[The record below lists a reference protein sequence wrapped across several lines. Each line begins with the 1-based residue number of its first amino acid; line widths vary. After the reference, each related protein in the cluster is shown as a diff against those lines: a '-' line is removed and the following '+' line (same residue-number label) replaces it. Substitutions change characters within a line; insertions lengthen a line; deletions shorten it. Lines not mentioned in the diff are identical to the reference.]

1 MTGSARKR
9 AAIRPYAI
17 LYLCE
22 QDSRRSR
29 YRLSLAADWG
39 ECVKLLDRYLLREM
53 VVPFLI
59 GQGAIVLLLTGSV
72 LYNNADVLL
81 ANQVPLRFIVR
92 MVLYFIPFLV
102 HMTMPVAMAVA
113 ASLAVSRLG
122 RDSEITVLRAA
133 GISMARIFL
142 PIFLTGLVVSV
153 GDFFFG
159 EYLVPKSVEKFQGV
173 LDEIPTQL
181 KTLAPVPGQWITS
194 ADNAYTINVRSLFR
208 RHGYIELHG
217 VEIVASPQAAM
228 TGEVSQIVVLAENG
242 RFENGVWTLY
252 TPASFRIN
260 GKNNDWEK
268 LLPTPDGRFVLN
280 ISVDPQA
287 FKSAFQLQLPMW
299 KMAGSSSRT
308 FLQLREDVKR
318 NAAQNVVDPYAIL
331 NYHFK
336 LSVPFSCLVMAL
348 CCPPMAMRFSK
359 GGGFMGTLLS
369 ICLVFVYWN
378 TMLLMR
384 ILGSVGPEGAAP
396 FLAPHI
402 AAWTQN
408 VLFAVVGLIVLRRSE

>member
-1 MTGSARKR
+1 MK
-9 AAIRPYAI
+9 I
-17 LYLCE
+17 
-22 QDSRRSR
+22 
-29 YRLSLAADWG
+29 
-39 ECVKLLDRYLLREM
+39 LDRYMLSEM

-133 GISMARIFL
+133 GISMTRIFL

-159 EYLVPKSVEKFQGV
+159 EYLVPKSIEKFQGV

-181 KTLAPVPGQWITS
+181 KTLAPVPGQWINS
-194 ADNAYTINVRSLFR
+194 ADNSYNINIRSLFR
-208 RHGYIELHG
+208 RRGYIELHG
-217 VEIVASPQAAM
+217 IEIVASPQAVS
-228 TGEVSQIVVLAENG
+228 TGEVTQIVVFSENG
-242 RFENGVWTLY
+242 LFQNGVWTLY
-252 TPASFRIN
+252 KPSSFRYN
-260 GKNNDWEK
+260 GKNADWEK
-268 LLPTPDGRFVLN
+268 LLPAPDGRFVLN

-299 KMAGSSSRT
+299 KMAGSSTRT
-308 FLQLREDVKR
+308 FWQLKEDVKR
-318 NAAQNVVDPYAIL
+318 NAAQGIVDPYAIL

-348 CCPPMAMRFSK
+348 CCPPMAMRFAK

-384 ILGSVGPEGAAP
+384 ILGSVGPEGGAP
-396 FLAPHI
+396 LLAPHI
-402 AAWTQN
+402 AAWMQN
-408 VLFAVVGLIVLRRSE
+408 VVFVVIGLIVLRRSE

>member
-1 MTGSARKR
+1 MFCTASAQI
-9 AAIRPYAI
+9 AAIPGDLIWQRGV
-17 LYLCE
+17 
-22 QDSRRSR
+22 D
-29 YRLSLAADWG
+29 
-39 ECVKLLDRYLLREM
+39 VKLLDRYLLREM

-122 RDSEITVLRAA
+122 RDSEITVMRAA

-159 EYLVPKSVEKFQGV
+159 EYIVPKSVEKFQGV

-194 ADNAYTINVRSLFR
+194 ADNSYTINVRNVVR
-208 RHGYIELHG
+208 RHGYIELQG
-217 VEIVASPQAAM
+217 VKIVASPQAIA
-228 TGEVSQIVVLAENG
+228 TGETEDIVASAEHG

-252 TPASFRIN
+252 QPAIFRFSN
-260 GKNNDWEK
+260 KKNDYEK
-268 LLPTPDGRFVLN
+268 MKPTEDSRFVLN

-308 FLQLREDVKR
+308 FWQLKEDVKR
-318 NAAQNVVDPYAIL
+318 NAAQNVSDPYAIL

-348 CCPPMAMRFSK
+348 CCPPMAMRFAK

-384 ILGSVGPEGAAP
+384 ILGSVGPEGGAP
-396 FLAPHI
+396 ILAPQV

-408 VLFAVVGLIVLRRSE
+408 VVFIVVGLWVLRRSE

>member
-1 MTGSARKR
+1 
-9 AAIRPYAI
+9 
-17 LYLCE
+17 
-22 QDSRRSR
+22 
-29 YRLSLAADWG
+29 
-39 ECVKLLDRYLLREM
+39 VKILDRYMLREM

-81 ANQVPLRFIVR
+81 ANQVPLRFVVR

-133 GISMARIFL
+133 GISMTRIFM
-142 PIFLTGLVVSV
+142 PIFLIGLTVSI

-159 EYLVPKSVEKFQGV
+159 EYIVPKSVEKFQGV

-181 KTLAPVPGQWITS
+181 KTLAPTPGQWITS
-194 ADNAYTINVRSLFR
+194 ADNNYTINVRSLFR
-208 RHGYIELHG
+208 RPGYIELHG
-217 VEIVASPQAAM
+217 VQIVASPQAVM
-228 TGEVSQIVVLAENG
+228 TGEVTPIDVFAENG

-252 TPASFRIN
+252 RPAGFRRN
-260 GKNNDWEK
+260 SKNTDWEK
-268 LLPTPDGRFVLN
+268 LLPAQDGRFVLN

-299 KMAGSSSRT
+299 KMAGASSRT
-308 FLQLREDVKR
+308 FWQLKEDVKR
-318 NAAQNVVDPYAIL
+318 NEAQGVVDPYAIL

-348 CCPPMAMRFSK
+348 CCPPMAMRFAR

-384 ILGSVGPEGAAP
+384 ILGSVGPEGGAP
-396 FLAPHI
+396 LLAPYI
-402 AAWTQN
+402 AAWAQN
-408 VLFAVVGLIVLRRSE
+408 VLFAVVGLIVLHRSE

>member
-1 MTGSARKR
+1 M
-9 AAIRPYAI
+9 
-17 LYLCE
+17 
-22 QDSRRSR
+22 
-29 YRLSLAADWG
+29 
-39 ECVKLLDRYLLREM
+39 KLLDRYLLREM

-72 LYNNADVLL
+72 LYNNADVLM
-81 ANQVPLRFIVR
+81 ANQVPLRYIVR

-133 GISMARIFL
+133 GVSMARIFL

-153 GDFFFG
+153 GDFYFG
-159 EYLVPKSVEKFQGV
+159 EVVVPKTVEKFQGV
-173 LDEIPTQL
+173 LDEIPTQF
-181 KTLAPVPGQWITS
+181 KQITPTSGQWMIS
-194 ADNAYTINVRSLFR
+194 ADQNYAINVRNMYR
-208 RHGYIELHG
+208 RQGYIELHG
-217 VEIVASPQAAM
+217 IQIVASPQAVA
-228 TGEVSQIVVLAENG
+228 TGEVTPIDVYAESG
-242 RFENGVWTLY
+242 RFENGIWTLFL
-252 TPASFRIN
+252 PAGFRRN
-260 GKNNDWEK
+260 TKNTDWEK
-268 LLPTPDGRFVLN
+268 LLPTKDSRFVLN

-299 KMAGSSSRT
+299 KMAGSSRRT
-308 FLQLREDVKR
+308 FWQLREDVKR
-318 NAAQNVVDPYAIL
+318 NAAQGVPDVYTIL
-331 NYHFK
+331 DYHFK

-348 CCPPMAMRFSK
+348 CCPPMAMRFAR

-384 ILGSVGPEGAAP
+384 ILGSPGAEGGNP
-396 FLAPHI
+396 VLAPQI
-402 AAWTQN
+402 AAWAQN

>member
-1 MTGSARKR
+1 
-9 AAIRPYAI
+9 
-17 LYLCE
+17 
-22 QDSRRSR
+22 
-29 YRLSLAADWG
+29 
-39 ECVKLLDRYLLREM
+39 VKLLDRYLLREM

-72 LYNNADVLL
+72 LYNNADVLM

-122 RDSEITVLRAA
+122 RDSEITVMRAS
-133 GISMARIFL
+133 GVSLARIFL
-142 PIFLTGLVVSV
+142 PIFLTGLVISV

-159 EYLVPKSVEKFQGV
+159 EFIVPKSVEKFQGV

-181 KTLAPVPGQWITS
+181 KTLAPIPGQWITS
-194 ADNAYTINVRSLFR
+194 ADNNYTINVRTLLR
-208 RHGYIELHG
+208 KQGHIELHG
-217 VEIVASPQAAM
+217 IEIVASPQAVA
-228 TGEVSQIVVLAENG
+228 TGEVTQIVVFAEDG

-252 TPASFRIN
+252 KPASFRYN
-260 GKNNDWEK
+260 SKNYDWEK
-268 LLPTPDGRFVLN
+268 LLPAKDGRFVLN

-308 FLQLREDVKR
+308 FLQLKEDVKR
-318 NAAQNVVDPYAIL
+318 NAAQHVVDPYAIL

-348 CCPPMAMRFSK
+348 CSPPLAVRFAK

-384 ILGSVGPEGAAP
+384 ILGSVGPEGSP
-396 FLAPHI
+396 PILAPQI
-402 AAWTQN
+402 AAWAQN
-408 VLFAVVGLIVLRRSE
+408 VLFAILGLIALRRRE

>member
-1 MTGSARKR
+1 MYYYTISISGTHLCKR
-9 AAIRPYAI
+9 CNLR
-17 LYLCE
+17 
-22 QDSRRSR
+22 
-29 YRLSLAADWG
+29 G
-39 ECVKLLDRYLLREM
+39 ERVKLLDRYMLREM

-159 EYLVPKSVEKFQGV
+159 EYIVPKSVEKFQGV

-181 KTLAPVPGQWITS
+181 KTLAPVPGQTISS
-194 ADNAYTINVRSLFR
+194 ADNAYNINIRSVFR

-217 VEIVASPQAAM
+217 IQIIATPTAVA
-228 TGEVSQIVVLAENG
+228 TGDTEPIDVYAEDG

-252 TPASFRIN
+252 KPSILRRNIKKDN
-260 GKNNDWEK
+260 EWQDLK
-268 LLPTPDGRFVLN
+268 PTKDGRFVMD

-308 FLQLREDVKR
+308 FWQLKEDVRR
-318 NAAQNVVDPYAIL
+318 NAAQNVVDPYAVL

-348 CCPPMAMRFSK
+348 CCPPMAMRFAR

-384 ILGSVGPEGAAP
+384 ILGSVGPEGGAP
-396 FLAPHI
+396 LLAPQI

-408 VLFAVVGLIVLRRSE
+408 VVFIVIGLIVLRRSE

>member
-1 MTGSARKR
+1 
-9 AAIRPYAI
+9 
-17 LYLCE
+17 
-22 QDSRRSR
+22 
-29 YRLSLAADWG
+29 
-39 ECVKLLDRYLLREM
+39 VKLLDRYLLREM

-133 GISMARIFL
+133 GVSMSRIFL

-159 EYLVPKSVEKFQGV
+159 EYIVPKSVEKFQGV

-194 ADNAYTINVRSLFR
+194 ADNSYTINVRSLFR
-208 RHGYIELHG
+208 RQGYIELHG
-217 VEIVASPQAAM
+217 VKIVASPQAVATGDAM
-228 TGEVSQIVVLAENG
+228 DILASAENG
-242 RFENGVWTLY
+242 RFENGQWTLY
-252 TPASFRIN
+252 SPALFHFSTK
-260 GKNNDWEK
+260 KNEWEK
-268 LLPTPDGRFVLN
+268 LQHDDRSAFVIN
-280 ISVDPQA
+280 VSVDPQA

-308 FLQLREDVKR
+308 FWQLKEDVKR
-318 NAAQNVVDPYAIL
+318 NAAQHVSDPYAIL

-348 CCPPMAMRFSK
+348 CCPPMAMRFAK

-384 ILGSVGPEGAAP
+384 ILGSVGPEGGAP
-396 FLAPHI
+396 LLAPQV

-408 VLFAVVGLIVLRRSE
+408 VVFIVIGLFVLRRSE

>member
-1 MTGSARKR
+1 MGQLR
-9 AAIRPYAI
+9 
-17 LYLCE
+17 
-22 QDSRRSR
+22 
-29 YRLSLAADWG
+29 G
-39 ECVKLLDRYLLREM
+39 ERVKLLDRYLLREM

-133 GISMARIFL
+133 GISMTRIFL
-142 PIFLTGLVVSV
+142 PIFLTGLIVSV

-159 EYLVPKSVEKFQGV
+159 EYIVPKSVEKFQGV

-194 ADNAYTINVRSLFR
+194 ADDSYTINVRSLFR
-208 RHGYIELHG
+208 RQGYIELHG
-217 VEIVASPQAAM
+217 IKIVASPQAVA
-228 TGEVSQIVVLAENG
+228 TGDTVDIIAAAENG
-242 RFENGVWTLY
+242 RFQNGQWTLY
-252 TPASFRIN
+252 QPALFRLDN
-260 GKNNDWEK
+260 KRNNWEK
-268 LLPTPDGRFVLN
+268 LQPKENTAFVIN

-308 FLQLREDVKR
+308 FWQLKEDVKR
-318 NAAQNVVDPYAIL
+318 NAAQHVSDPYAIL

-348 CCPPMAMRFSK
+348 CCPPMAMRFAK

-384 ILGSVGPEGAAP
+384 ILGSVGPEGGAP
-396 FLAPHI
+396 LLAPQA
-402 AAWTQN
+402 AAWMQN
-408 VLFAVVGLIVLRRSE
+408 VIFIVVGLFVLRRSE